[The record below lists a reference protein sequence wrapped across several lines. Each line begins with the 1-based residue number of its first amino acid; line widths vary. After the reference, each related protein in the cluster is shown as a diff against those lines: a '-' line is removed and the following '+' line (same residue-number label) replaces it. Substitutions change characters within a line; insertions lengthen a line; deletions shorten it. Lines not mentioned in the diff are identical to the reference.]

1 MGVSASDPTRTQSY
15 YQVLSLISLIQHSFR
30 PPRRHWHTAGRRGPP
45 GRAGPPRASWPS
57 MDSQSR
63 TWAEGL
69 QGWLSV
75 TGSHASRGPGLQVA
89 RGFHCHCASHGAA
102 ELSLLTCCTAVP

>member
-1 MGVSASDPTRTQSY
+1 MGASASDPTQSY

-57 MDSQSR
+57 MDS
-63 TWAEGL
+63 
-69 QGWLSV
+69 LSLAV
-75 TGSHASRGPGLQVA
+75 SHPGRGPAGLALSDRVPCIA
-89 RGFHCHCASHGAA
+89 GPGASGCSR
-102 ELSLLTCCTAVP
+102 LPVTVLRSCLY